1 MIFWGVLQGFC
12 PGFERTFK
20 PCRLNPGRKESFF
33 PLIIWNHRWE
43 YDKKPQ
49 RFFRALGEIKQ
60 RGIPFRLALLGEG
73 VSKVSKAFV
82 AAKEVFHREI
92 VVFGHV
98 ESKQEY
104 FEWLSQGHV
113 VVSCAIQEN
122 FGISVVEAVG
132 MGCIPLLPQRLA
144 YPEIMPLEH
153 HGSILYTSYSDLV

>member
-1 MIFWGVLQGFC
+1 M
-12 PGFERTFK
+12 
-20 PCRLNPGRKESFF
+20 
-33 PLIIWNHRWE
+33 
-43 YDKKPQ
+43 
-49 RFFRALGEIKQ
+49 
-60 RGIPFRLALLGEG
+60 
-73 VSKVSKAFV
+73 
-82 AAKEVFHREI
+82 
-92 VVFGHV
+92 VFGHV